1 VSPDRL
7 EALLAAAPDIE
18 VLVVGDLMLDRY
30 VSGHVNRVSPEAPVP
45 VVRVDTSESAVG
57 GAGNVAANVTALGAR
72 CSVVGCVGEDPAAD
86 LLGGALTAL
95 LVGVG
100 GVVRERLVFWQVS
113 IRSSALMSNRTTTSA
128 RKSRQNWFAE
138 SPIWRRAL
146 MRSWSRTTTR
156 EFSFQL

>member
-7 EALLAAAPDIE
+7 EALLSAAPDIE

-57 GAGNVAANVTALGAR
+57 GAGNVAANITALGAR

-95 LVGVG
+95 QVGVD
-100 GVVRERLVFWQVS
+100 GVVRDGDRPTTEKTRILAGQHQIVRFDVESHDDVS
-113 IRSSALMSNRTTTSA
+113 
-128 RKSRQNWFAE
+128 AE
-138 SPIWRRAL
+138 VAS
-146 MRSWSRTTTR
+146 
-156 EFSFQL
+156 E